1 MTTYILKRKF
11 FADLDYNEFS
21 KFLETVKGYKKG
33 DDGRFAEWNTYKN
46 DQELIKEYETWKV
59 KADEAKAKAKELLKK
74 ENEKIRENS
83 LYNRGKRY
91 AAEVWNNHKKAIK
104 IGSGA
109 VAVGGVGAGIYEYA
123 KKRSS
128 DKDKQKSNDKIRKQ
142 IVG

>member
-1 MTTYILKRKF
+1 MTRYILKRKF

-21 KFLETVKGYKKG
+21 KFLETVKGYKKD
-33 DDGRFAEWNTYKN
+33 DDGKFAEWNTYKN

-59 KADEAKAKAKELLKK
+59 KAEEAKAKAKELLKK

-109 VAVGGVGAGIYEYA
+109 VVVGGVGTGVYKYA
-123 KKRSS
+123 KKKSS
-128 DKDKQKSNDKIRKQ
+128 DKDEQKSNDKIRKQ